1 MSDQF
6 YVLEGS
12 GQRVGPF
19 TVQQL
24 VDLAGEGRISR
35 KTELIKVTDNSTTL
49 ASEVEGLVWPSKTVS
64 RTTQND
70 LGKRNNR
77 FLIFGVGLAVG
88 AVAVPLIGVAMLPDV
103 VGGRTHK
110 AQDAAFGL
118 YSSAYYSM
126 GLYLADSNDVFPPEM
141 SSPEVIRPYLQAHQ
155 GDSGFV
161 VVQHENGIKV
171 KSNPKLAKASLR
183 AIESPERT
191 LLYFDAS
198 DWKNTQRLVVG
209 VDGNTFRVSGK
220 TVEKACSS
228 HYLLPKGA
236 GQ

>member
-110 AQDAAFGL
+110 AQDA
-118 YSSAYYSM
+118 
-126 GLYLADSNDVFPPEM
+126 
-141 SSPEVIRPYLQAHQ
+141 
-155 GDSGFV
+155 
-161 VVQHENGIKV
+161 
-171 KSNPKLAKASLR
+171 
-183 AIESPERT
+183 
-191 LLYFDAS
+191 
-198 DWKNTQRLVVG
+198 
-209 VDGNTFRVSGK
+209 
-220 TVEKACSS
+220 
-228 HYLLPKGA
+228 
-236 GQ
+236 